1 MKWTKE
7 IHITG
12 FRFVNKKFVEVRET
26 VYKSDQG
33 HVIVKDPHN
42 EYWFEN
48 HLFSRLKDAKNYVE
62 GKTDPAL
69 KIADGKWERVK

>member
-12 FRFVNKKFVEVRET
+12 FRFVNKKFIEVRET

-33 HVIVKDPHN
+33 HVIVKDPQGG
-42 EYWFEN
+42 YWFEN
-48 HLFSRLKDAKNYVE
+48 HWFHYLQDAKQCVE
-62 GKTDPAL
+62 GV
-69 KIADGKWERVK
+69 VK

>member
-12 FRFVNKKFVEVRET
+12 FRFVNKKFVEIRKT

-33 HVIVKDPHN
+33 HVIVKDPFGG
-42 EYWFEN
+42 YWFGN
-48 HLFSRLKDAKNYVE
+48 HFFGRLKDAKLAVE

-69 KIADGKWERVK
+69 KIADGKWERR